1 MCHVTSFFE
10 SMLAREFNRGQMS
23 QQEVEQPNTR
33 STMPNVTSQR
43 RMAMRS
49 NHVFFSHR
57 SLYRSLFSGTAT
69 KASFLP
75 RHYWCRFNSPGFLA
89 FKCESEVEA
98 LFTLTT
104 TSFVF
109 ESHLPSTFHTF
120 TITHLPRVWMHL
132 PSPPPLASKSK
143 RGQRQYA
150 WYAFT
155 TTTTSLALECQAAV
169 DFLGAS
175 ICLARLR

>member
-1 MCHVTSFFE
+1 MLARTLIAAWGLVCHVTSFFE

-23 QQEVEQPNTR
+23 QQEVEQPNAR

-43 RMAMRS
+43 HMAMSIGIRS
-49 NHVFFSHR
+49 VVVISREKVCFLTISSSHIDPYFFSIIC
-57 SLYRSLFSGTAT
+57 F
-69 KASFLP
+69 
-75 RHYWCRFNSPGFLA
+75 
-89 FKCESEVEA
+89 
-98 LFTLTT
+98 
-104 TSFVF
+104 
-109 ESHLPSTFHTF
+109 
-120 TITHLPRVWMHL
+120 WMHL

-143 RGQRQYA
+143 RGRRQYA